1 MITSGAPIHKQDS
14 LEELLQLALLIVRLV
29 PQVVRDPVT
38 LEPLNLRVGIH
49 SGDVVGGV
57 VGSVMPRYTFSGDTI
72 NFAARMQ
79 QLAPPRSILV
89 SAVTAGKFA
98 CPGDLPVE
106 LSLSANP
113 LSFPIFFRL
122 SLTHSLFAI
131 HNNPTFTVVQP

>member
-1 MITSGAPIHKQDS
+1 MITSGAPLHKQDS
-14 LEELLQLALLIVRLV
+14 LEELLQLALLIIRLV
-29 PQVVRDPVT
+29 PLVVRDPVT

-89 SAVTAGKFA
+89 SAVTAGKLA
-98 CPGDLPVE
+98 CLGDSDVPM
-106 LSLSANP
+106 N
-113 LSFPIFFRL
+113 
-122 SLTHSLFAI
+122 
-131 HNNPTFTVVQP
+131 